1 MLPFAAVVVVVVVPA
16 AALVVLAVVVAVVA
30 ASRWLDAGPVEN
42 SIVPDLGLQL
52 SDELGPDKND
62 DKLNNTCMSST
73 IW

>member
-1 MLPFAAVVVVVVVPA
+1 MLPFAAVVVVVVVPV
-16 AALVVLAVVVAVVA
+16 AALVVLAVVV

-42 SIVPDLGLQL
+42 SIVPDLGLQP

-62 DKLNNTCMSST
+62 DKLNNMPNT